1 MSVEFE
7 IASDQI
13 DGARDY
19 QEDAY
24 MVSQLGETESGESCA
39 LVVMADGMGGH
50 AAGNVASNMVIA
62 TFKTFQ
68 SNFPT
73 EKFAESLTES
83 LTRSNDQIPSCNPCH
98 VMQGFP

>member
-24 MVSQLGETESGESCA
+24 MISQLGDTESGESCA

-50 AAGNVASNMVIA
+50 AAGNVASNMEIGRA
-62 TFKTFQ
+62 
-68 SNFPT
+68 
-73 EKFAESLTES
+73 
-83 LTRSNDQIPSCNPCH
+83 SCRER
-98 VMQGFP
+98 V